1 LSGIFGILLAAG
13 SSSRFGSN
21 KLLSRLPDGRTVAAA
36 AARSFIQVLP
46 ETLAVVRPGD
56 EALAQLLQG
65 LGLRVVVNPDAETG
79 LGSSLATGVR
89 ATAQAGGWVV
99 GLADMPW
106 ISAVTI
112 ASVADRL
119 RDGASAAAPVY
130 QGQRGH
136 PVGFGSRWRESLGAL
151 TGDQGGRDLLASE
164 PGGLVQIETS
174 DAGVVRDVDVPDDL
188 TRHELMHD

>member
-1 LSGIFGILLAAG
+1 LSGIVGILLAAG

-21 KLLSRLPDGRTVAAA
+21 KLLSRLPDGRAVAAA
-36 AARSFIQVLP
+36 AARPFVQALP
-46 ETLAVVRPGD
+46 DMLAVVRPGD
-56 EALAQLLQG
+56 EAVAQLLQR
-65 LGLRVVVNPDAETG
+65 LGLQVIVNPDAETG

-89 ATAQAGGWVV
+89 ATAQADGWVV

-106 ISAVTI
+106 ISAATI

-136 PVGFGSRWRESLGAL
+136 PVGFGSRWLESLGAL
-151 TGDQGGRDLLASE
+151 TGDQGGRHLLASD
-164 PGGLVQIETS
+164 PGGLESIETS

-188 TRHELMHD
+188 ARNHLTQD

>member
-1 LSGIFGILLAAG
+1 MSGIVGILLAAG

-21 KLLSRLPDGRTVAAA
+21 KLLSGLPDGGTVAAA
-36 AARSFIQVLP
+36 AARSFVQALP

-56 EALAQLLQG
+56 EGVAQLLQG
-65 LGLRVVVNPDAETG
+65 MGLRVVVNPDAETG

-106 ISAVTI
+106 ISSATI
-112 ASVADRL
+112 AAVADRL

-136 PVGFGSRWRESLGAL
+136 PVGFGSRWGELLSAL
-151 TGDQGGRDLLASE
+151 TGDRGGRHLLASD
-164 PGGLVQIETS
+164 PGGLVAIETR

-188 TRHELMHD
+188 MRQELAHD